1 MESGLKNIWKLDEYF
16 DISSLLKSLDTKE
29 ISYQNEMKVF
39 VLMFPQVWS
48 VCKTISELS
57 PLWWNGNA
65 FYSSLWERDARWMHR
80 EVKYLC
86 IGLSMSMVESS
97 WLRWALSWGN
107 RHVYTVWTGSIC
119 FKIARSIIESSTQG
133 WGLQVNFPEK
143 WSEMTSSLPLCPIF
157 MKFHYTSKHFPIS
170 AYWKKSREPSRTI

>member
-16 DISSLLKSLDTKE
+16 DISSLLQSLDTKE

-39 VLMFPQVWS
+39 ALMFPQVWS

-65 FYSSLWERDARWMHR
+65 FYSSLWERDVRWMHR

-86 IGLSMSMVESS
+86 ICLSMSMVESS

-119 FKIARSIIESSTQG
+119 FKIARSIIVEFCQLLQWQG
-133 WGLQVNFPEK
+133 TWVEYTRLRLAGKLPREMK
-143 WSEMTSSLPLCPIF
+143 WNDQLPPF
-157 MKFHYTSKHFPIS
+157 MSYLYEIPLYI
-170 AYWKKSREPSRTI
+170 